1 MTINIKKHSNNI
13 SNFKEDYSM
22 EIKFVKTQQTYSF
35 DMMLPGGGFFG
46 GEQTDVLP
54 GGGFHANEE
63 KLPGGG
69 FFGGEQTDVL
79 PGGGFHANEEKL
91 PGGGFFGGEQT
102 DVLPGGGFHANG
114 EELPGGFFDRG
125 QIEERPDDGDHRQH
139 NKYSLYKGDRTNERI
154 RLWN

>member
-35 DMMLPGGGFFG
+35 DMM
-46 GEQTDVLP
+46 
-54 GGGFHANEE
+54 
-63 KLPGGG
+63 
-69 FFGGEQTDVL
+69 
-79 PGGGFHANEEKL
+79 L

>member
-35 DMMLPGGGFFG
+35 DMM
-46 GEQTDVLP
+46 
-54 GGGFHANEE
+54 
-63 KLPGGG
+63 LPGGG

>member
-46 GEQTDVLP
+46 GQ
-54 GGGFHANEE
+54 
-63 KLPGGG
+63 
-69 FFGGEQTDVL
+69 QTDVL